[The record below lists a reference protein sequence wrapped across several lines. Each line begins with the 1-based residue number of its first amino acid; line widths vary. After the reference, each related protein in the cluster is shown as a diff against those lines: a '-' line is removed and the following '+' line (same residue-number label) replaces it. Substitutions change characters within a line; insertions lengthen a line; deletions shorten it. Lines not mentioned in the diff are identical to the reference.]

1 MSENEPRQLEGV
13 AIIGMA
19 GRFPGAAGVAEF
31 WRNQLDGVESISF
44 FPPEELEDKSGAG
57 ANQVRARS
65 ILADIDLFDAEFF
78 GIYPREAA
86 LMDPQHRLFLEA
98 CWQAFEDAAYDP
110 QTVAGAVGVFAG
122 CSLSSYFLSRLCT
135 RPDFIRNFTG
145 GYQVSHYPEMMGNS
159 LDFLSTRVSYKLNL
173 RGPSFTMVS
182 ACSTSLV
189 AVTQACQSLLTY
201 QCDMA
206 LAGGASITLPQKR
219 GYAYQPGGM
228 TSPDGHCRT
237 FDADAQGTVFGSG
250 VGVVLLKRVEDAVRD
265 GDHIHAV
272 IRGFGVTNDGAGKA
286 GYTAPGIEGQASA
299 IMLAHEAAGIDPQTI
314 GYVEAHGTGT
324 PLGDPIELTALA
336 RAFRAHTDKTQ
347 FCTIGSVKPNVGHLD
362 IAAGVTGLIH
372 AALIVR
378 EGVVPPLLNFRKP
391 NPAFSFDD
399 SPFRIATARTPWP
412 SQTLPR
418 RAGVSAFGVGGTNAH
433 VVIEQPPP
441 RDAAAPARAA
451 QVLTVSAR
459 SAAALDRAAANLA
472 DHLRTMPDVEPADT
486 ELADV
491 AWTLQTGRRGFPL
504 RRAVVARDRDEAVA
518 ALSRPQ
524 PARQALDNPSVAFLF
539 PGQGSQRLNMAREI
553 YETEAVFRDTVD
565 RCAELLQ
572 PHLGL
577 DLRTVLYPAADA
589 EPAADITQTALAQP
603 AIFVVEYA
611 LAQLWMSWGVR
622 PAAMLGHS
630 IGEFVAACLAGVLAL
645 EDALALVAL
654 RGRLMQ
660 DLPAGGM
667 LSVRLSQADLLA
679 RLPDTLSLAAVN
691 APALCVVAG
700 PHDDLDRLADDLGK
714 DGIVSSRLVTSHA
727 FHSAMMEPALAPLAA
742 AVAGMQRHAPD
753 IPYVSSLTGR
763 WITAEEATDPDY
775 WARHARQA
783 VQFSAAVT
791 QLRQQDNLVLLE
803 VGPGRV
809 LSTLARQHAASSDQP
824 VVASLAGDA
833 ADDSEERALLSA
845 LGALWTCGV
854 TPDWPALH
862 GGPRRRLPLP
872 TYPFERK
879 RHWLDDA
886 DPQPLAAG
894 DTITV
899 APVPARDLP
908 EDVQAVSTSSTTM
921 SSSSGASGS
930 AGREA
935 RIRVALADIFEELSG
950 IDLTEG
956 DGATTFLELGLDS
969 LFLTQV
975 TQAVQTK
982 LGLKLTFGQLLGD
995 QSSLDALT
1003 AYAMDTLPADAF
1015 AEIAPQTAAAAP
1027 AAPIGGAA
1035 IGEASP
1041 AAPFEAASGSAV
1053 ERLLHEQVQA
1063 MTRLFAQQLDT
1074 LRGIGAPAS
1083 ASTPVLSFDLSHDSP
1098 PAAAKPVAAIVPAAP
1113 ATKTF
1118 ERFRPI
1124 QRGASNDLTDLQRTR
1139 LDRLIVRSNA
1149 RMAKSKQ
1156 MTQTARPHLADPRVV
1171 SGFRSQWK
1179 DLVFPIVTE
1188 RSQGARIWDVD
1199 GNAYID
1205 LVNGFGPIM
1214 LGHRPP
1220 FVEAAM
1226 ATQLKAGFETGPQ
1239 TPLAGEV
1246 ATLICEMTGSDRAT
1260 FCNTGSEAV
1269 MAGLRVAR
1277 TVTGRSKAVMFTG
1290 DYHGLFDE
1298 VLAKGITTKAGE
1310 LQSIPISP
1318 GIPRDSVANMVVLDY
1333 GAEASLDWL
1342 RRNGKDVAVVLV
1354 EPVQS
1359 RHPDFQPVAFL
1370 KEVRRITQE
1379 TGTALLFDEVVTGFR
1394 AHPGGCQAL
1403 FGIKADLATY
1413 GKVVAGGMPIGI
1425 LAGSA
1430 KFMDALDGG
1439 AWQYGDDS
1447 FPEVGVTFFAGTF
1460 VRHPLT
1466 LAAAK
1471 AVLEHLRNEGPAL
1484 QETLNARTTQLVARL
1499 NDICR
1504 QWDLPTQIEHFGS
1517 VFYFGFG
1524 SEERFA
1530 NLFYFYMRERGIHIK
1545 EAYPCFLTTA
1555 HTDED
1560 IEAIVRAFRES
1571 AIEMR
1576 SAGFFGEPL
1585 EASPPANLAVA
1596 AEGGAD
1602 APLTES
1608 QLEVWLSDQLGNEAS
1623 CSYNESVSLHLKG
1636 TVDPDVLKQALALVV
1651 GRHDALCAR
1660 FDEEGRFQHLGH
1672 GLALETP
1679 TVDLSSLPPAEREAR
1694 LQALLAEEAVTPFRL
1709 NAGPLVRSTL
1719 LLMAPQH
1726 HILILTAH
1734 HIVCDGWSTNI
1745 VLKELS
1751 AAYSAFKAGR
1761 PVDLPE
1767 PTSFSRYARFQTAF
1781 FMSPEGEKVEA
1792 YWLDQFKAPPPPLEL
1807 PTDRPRPAYKQF
1819 NGATYRRKIDAAA
1832 YQRIRTAGARQ
1843 GCTLFVTLLAGFQT
1857 LLSRLS
1863 GQDDIVV
1870 GVPTAGQSLYEQNL
1884 VGHCVNFLPLRVTVD
1899 GGATAAELLK
1909 RVKATVLSGYEH
1921 QNYTYGRL
1929 VRKLALPRDPA
1940 RLPLTEV
1947 QFNLERI
1954 ADGLDFNGAT
1964 GEVETNAKGFV
1975 NFDIFLNIRES
1986 KDGLAIDCDY
1996 NTGLFDEATI
2006 ARWLDHYETLL
2017 AAIADDSGR
2026 EVATLPLM
2034 TDAQR
2039 QTLLQQFFGPELAA
2053 SDAATVHALVERQA
2067 ARSPDDIAVIYEGE
2081 QLSFAEL
2088 DRRANQ
2094 LAHHLRAAGVRPGSF
2109 VGVFVERSLEM
2120 IVALLG
2126 VLKSGGAYVPM
2137 DPTFPPER
2145 LRYVLEDAG
2154 APVVLTQRALTRNW
2168 SFGDAKVICLDDD
2181 WGAIA
2186 AQPATPPQDTAD
2198 GDAIAYMIYT
2208 SGSTG
2213 KPKGVMVRHRSVVN
2227 FLRAMQERP
2236 GLGRGD
2242 VLAAVTTLSFDIAGL
2257 ELFLPLCVGAR
2268 LVIISRETA
2277 QYAVQLLARLK
2288 AVQATVMQATPVTWR
2303 QLIDAGWSGEPA
2315 LTALCGGEALPRD
2328 LANALA
2334 ARARA
2339 VWNMY
2344 GPTETTIWSAAGPVS
2359 AGEGPVALGAPIANT
2374 QLYVLDARLEPVPV
2388 GVTGELYIAG
2398 AGVAAGYHNRPD
2410 LTAEKFVRD
2419 PFAGRA
2425 DAVMYR
2431 TGDLVRVRADGAL
2444 DYVGRADHQIKLRGF
2459 RIELGEIESVL
2470 SSYPGVREAVV
2481 TLREDEPGDKRLV
2494 GYLVLATPGALPAS
2508 ADLRDALLKQLPA
2521 YMAPAAYVEIDAV
2534 PLTPNG
2540 KLDRRALPAPDW
2552 GKQARR
2558 SSYVAPRGQAETAMA
2573 AIWAEV
2579 LRLDQ
2584 VGVEDNL
2591 FELGADSLHVFQ
2603 IAARAGKAGL
2613 AVTPKQILQQR
2624 TIAAICADL
2633 ESGKASVPAPAIKP
2647 ISRQKYRLSAQSL
2660 P

>member
-1 MSENEPRQLEGV
+1 MSEPDPRQLEGV

-19 GRFPGAAGVAEF
+19 GRFPGASGVAEF
-31 WRNQLDGVESISF
+31 WRNQLDRVESISF
-44 FPPEELEDKSGAG
+44 FAPNEVEVVPDAVAG
-57 ANQVRARS
+57 DAAGPDPVRARA
-65 ILADIDLFDAEFF
+65 ILADVDLFDADFF

-110 QTVAGAVGVFAG
+110 QAFAGSVGVFAG

-135 RPDFIRNFTG
+135 QPDFIRNFTG

-219 GYAYQPGGM
+219 GYPYQPGGM
-228 TSPDGHCRT
+228 VSPDGHCRT

-272 IRGFGVTNDGAGKA
+272 IRGFGVTNDGADKA
-286 GYTAPGIEGQASA
+286 GYTAPSIQGQASA
-299 IMLAHEAAGIDPQTI
+299 IMLAHEAAGIDPETI

-336 RAFRAHTDKTQ
+336 QAFRARTDKRQ

-372 AALIVR
+372 ATLVVR
-378 EGVVPPLLNFRKP
+378 DGVVPPLLHFRKP
-391 NPAFSFDD
+391 NPKFPFEE
-399 SPFRIATARTPWP
+399 SPFRITTARTAWP
-412 SQTLPR
+412 SDTMPR

-433 VVIEQPPP
+433 VVIEEAPERMAVQ
-441 RDAAAPARAA
+441 AARTVQLLP
-451 QVLTVSAR
+451 VSAR
-459 SAAALDRAAANLA
+459 SNAALDQAVRNLA
-472 DHLRTMPDVEPADT
+472 DHLRASPDA

-491 AWTLQTGRRGFPL
+491 AWTLQVGRRGFPM
-504 RRAVVARDRDEAVA
+504 RRVVIARDIDEAVA

-524 PARQALDNPSVAFLF
+524 SARQALDNPSVAFLF
-539 PGQGSQRLNMAREI
+539 PGQGSQRLNMAREV
-553 YETEAVFRDTVD
+553 YDTEAVFREIVD
-565 RCAELLQ
+565 QCAQLLQ

-577 DLRTVLYPAADA
+577 DLRAVLYPPVNA
-589 EPAADITQTALAQP
+589 EPVADITQTALAQP

-611 LAQLWMSWGVR
+611 LARLWMSWGVR

-630 IGEFVAACLAGVLAL
+630 IGEFVAACLAGVLSL

-660 DLPAGGM
+660 DLPTGGM
-667 LSVRLSQADLLA
+667 LSVRLPEADLRQ

-700 PHDDLDRLADDLGK
+700 PHDELDRFARALSD

-727 FHSAMMEPALAPLAA
+727 FHSAMMEPAVEPLKA
-742 AVAGMQRHAPD
+742 AVGSMRLNAPA
-753 IPYVSSLTGR
+753 IPYVSSVTGR
-763 WITAEEATDPDY
+763 WITADEATDAGY

-783 VQFSAAVT
+783 VQFSAAVAE
-791 QLRQQDNLVLLE
+791 LRQQANLILLE
-803 VGPGRV
+803 VGQGRV
-809 LSTLARQHAASSDQP
+809 LGTLARQHPSSAEQS
-824 VVASLAGDA
+824 VVSSLAGDA
-833 ADDSEERALLSA
+833 ADDSEARALLSA
-845 LGALWTCGV
+845 AGALWASGV
-854 TPDWPALH
+854 SLDWQEFH
-862 GGPRRRLPLP
+862 GGQRNRVPLP

-879 RHWLDDA
+879 RFWLDDA
-886 DPQPLAAG
+886 EPPLVG
-894 DTITV
+894 ISETNITSPT
-899 APVPARDLP
+899 ASQIS
-908 EDVQAVSTSSTTM
+908 EDVRAVSTSTLSPT
-921 SSSSGASGS
+921 SSEPS
-930 AGREA
+930 GREA
-935 RIRVALADIFEELSG
+935 RIRAALAEIFEELSG
-950 IDLTEG
+950 IDLTDG
-956 DGATTFLELGLDS
+956 AGATTFLELGLDS

-975 TQAVQTK
+975 TQAVQSK
-982 LGLKLTFGQLLGD
+982 LNLKLTFSQLLGD

-1003 AYAMDTLPADAF
+1003 AYAHENLPPEAF
-1015 AEIAPQTAAAAP
+1015 AEIAQPVAAPVVDGTTSAAVTGAANSQPAAAP
-1027 AAPIGGAA
+1027 SEI
-1035 IGEASP
+1035 SP
-1041 AAPFEAASGSAV
+1041 GTAV

-1063 MTRLFAQQLDT
+1063 MTQLFAQQLDV
-1074 LRGIGAPAS
+1074 LRGGVSPAI
-1083 ASTPVLSFDLSHDSP
+1083 AA
-1098 PAAAKPVAAIVPAAP
+1098 PAAAPAAVSPSASPSATTRAAPSAAPP
-1113 ATKTF
+1113 APAGKTF

-1124 QRGASNDLTDLQRTR
+1124 QRGASNALTELQQQR
-1139 LDRLIVRSNA
+1139 LGQLVERSNA
-1149 RMAKSKQ
+1149 RMAKSRQ
-1156 MTQTARPHLADPRVV
+1156 MTQTARSRLADPRVV

-1179 DLVFPIVTE
+1179 DLVYPIVTD
-1188 RSQGARIWDVD
+1188 RSQGARIWDID

-1220 FVEAAM
+1220 FVEAAIEK
-1226 ATQLKAGFETGPQ
+1226 QLRAGFETGPQ

-1246 ATLICEMTGSDRAT
+1246 ATLICEMTGSDRVT

-1298 VLAKGITTKAGE
+1298 VLAKGITTKGGD

-1318 GIPRDSVANMVVLDY
+1318 GIPRESVANMVVLDY
-1333 GAEASLDWL
+1333 GTDASLDWL

-1359 RHPDFQPVAFL
+1359 RHPDFQPVEFL

-1379 TGTALLFDEVVTGFR
+1379 AGTALLFDEVVTGFR
-1394 AHPGGCQAL
+1394 SHPGGCQAL
-1403 FGIKADLATY
+1403 FDIKADLATY

-1425 LAGSA
+1425 LAGSS

-1439 AWQYGDDS
+1439 AWQYGDES
-1447 FPEVGVTFFAGTF
+1447 YPEVGVTFFAGTF

-1471 AVLEHLRNEGPAL
+1471 AVLDHLKEQGPAL
-1484 QETLNARTTQLVARL
+1484 QESLNTRTSQLVARL
-1499 NDICR
+1499 NDICT
-1504 QWDLPTQIEHFGS
+1504 QWNLPTHIEHFGS

-1560 IEAIVRAFRES
+1560 IETIVRAFRES

-1585 EASPPANLAVA
+1585 EASPPANIALAT
-1596 AEGGAD
+1596 ESGAD

-1608 QLEVWLSDQLGNEAS
+1608 QLEVWLSDQLGSEAS
-1623 CSYNESVSLHLKG
+1623 CSYNESFSLHLKG
-1636 TVDPDVLKQALALVV
+1636 PIDADVLVQALQLVV

-1660 FDEEGRFQHLGH
+1660 FGEEGDFQHLGQN
-1672 GLALETP
+1672 LALVADI
-1679 TVDLSSLPPAEREAR
+1679 VDLSDLTPDDRDAR
-1694 LQALLAEEAVTPFRL
+1694 LQLLLRDEAVTPFRL
-1709 NAGPLVRSTL
+1709 NSGPLVRSKL
-1719 LLMAPQH
+1719 LRMTPQH
-1726 HILILTAH
+1726 HILVVTAH
-1734 HIVCDGWSTNI
+1734 HIVCDGWSTNV

-1751 AAYSAFKAGR
+1751 TAYSALKAGR

-1781 FMSPEGEKVEA
+1781 FSSPEGEKVET
-1792 YWLDQFKAPPPPLEL
+1792 YWLHQFKLPPPLLEL
-1807 PTDRPRPAYKQF
+1807 PTDRSRPAYKQF
-1819 NGATYRRKIDAAA
+1819 SGATYRRRIGADA
-1832 YQRIRTAGARQ
+1832 YNRIKKAGARQ
-1843 GCTLFVTLLAGFQT
+1843 GCTLFVTLLTGFQI

-1884 VGHCVNFLPLRVTVD
+1884 VGHCVNFLPFRTAVD
-1899 GGATAAELLK
+1899 GRLSAAGLLK
-1909 RVKATVLSGYEH
+1909 RVKTTVLGGYEH

-1954 ADGLDFNGAT
+1954 ADGLDFDGCV

-2006 ARWLDHYETLL
+2006 ARWLDHYEILL
-2017 AAIADDSGR
+2017 AAIAEDGER
-2026 EVATLPLM
+2026 PVATLPLM
-2034 TDAQR
+2034 TAADR
-2039 QTLLQQFFGPELAA
+2039 QALLRQFVGPETGP
-2053 SDAATVHALVERQA
+2053 SDVATVHALIERQA
-2067 ARSPDDIAVIYEGE
+2067 ECSPDDIAVVFENE
-2081 QLSFAEL
+2081 QLTFAEL

-2094 LAHHLRAAGVRPGSF
+2094 LAHHLRAAGVRPGTF

-2120 IVALLG
+2120 LVALLG

-2145 LRYVLEDAG
+2145 LRYVLDDAK
-2154 APVVLTQRALTRNW
+2154 APVVLTQRPLTGNW
-2168 SFGDAKVICLDDD
+2168 SFGTAKVICLDAD
-2181 WGAIA
+2181 WGTIA
-2186 AQPATPPQDTAD
+2186 GCPVTKPDDHAD
-2198 GDAIAYMIYT
+2198 GEAIAYMIYT

-2213 KPKGVMVRHRSVVN
+2213 RPKGVKVRHRSVVN
-2227 FLRAMQERP
+2227 FLRSMQERP
-2236 GLGRGD
+2236 GLGRSD

-2257 ELFLPLCVGAR
+2257 ELFLPLCVGAK

-2288 AVQATVMQATPVTWR
+2288 EVGATVMQATPVTWR
-2303 QLIDAGWSGEPA
+2303 QLIDAGWSGEPE
-2315 LTALCGGEALPRD
+2315 LKVLCGGEALPRD

-2334 ARARA
+2334 ERSPS

-2344 GPTETTIWSAAGPVS
+2344 GPTETTIWSSAGVVAAGD
-2359 AGEGPVALGAPIANT
+2359 GPVALGGPIANT
-2374 QLYVLDARLEPVPV
+2374 QLYVLDAQLEPVPV
-2388 GVTGELYIAG
+2388 GVPGELHIGG
-2398 AGVAAGYHNRPD
+2398 AGIAAGYHNQPE
-2410 LTAEKFVRD
+2410 LTAEKFVGN
-2419 PFAGRA
+2419 PFAQRGNET
-2425 DAVMYR
+2425 MYK
-2431 TGDLVRVRADGAL
+2431 TGDLVRMRTDGTL
-2444 DYVGRADHQIKLRGF
+2444 DYLGRIDHQIKLRGF

-2470 SSYPGVREAVV
+2470 SRYPGIREAVV
-2481 TLREDEPGDKRLV
+2481 ALREDEPGDRRLV
-2494 GYLVLATPGALPAS
+2494 GYLVPESGSVFPAS
-2508 ADLRDALLKQLPA
+2508 ADLRSFLLAQLPA
-2521 YMAPAAYVEIDAV
+2521 YMAPAAYVAIDAV

-2540 KLDRRALPAPDW
+2540 KVDRRALPVPDW
-2552 GKQARR
+2552 DRQARR
-2558 SSYVAPRGQAETAMA
+2558 SSFVAPRDKMETAMA
-2573 AIWAEV
+2573 AVWAEV
-2579 LRLDQ
+2579 LRLEQ

-2603 IAARAGKAGL
+2603 IAARAGKAGI
-2613 AVTPKQILQQR
+2613 AVTPKQILQYR

-2633 ESGKASVPAPAIKP
+2633 ETGKKVAPAPAIKP
-2647 ISRQKYRLSAQSL
+2647 IPRQKFRVSATSL